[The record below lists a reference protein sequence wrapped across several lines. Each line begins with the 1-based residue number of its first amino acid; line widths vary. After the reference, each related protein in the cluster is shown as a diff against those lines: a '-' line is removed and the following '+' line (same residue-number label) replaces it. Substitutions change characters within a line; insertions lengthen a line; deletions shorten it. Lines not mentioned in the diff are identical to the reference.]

1 MTPQQPQGKDW
12 EERLQ
17 YEVMYDYLM
26 HAEYRHA
33 AIDPI
38 KHMEEMREHWGKL
51 RDFIHTLLAE
61 KRSRI
66 MRVVEGMPH
75 INPDDIN
82 MYYTSD
88 QKAEIRAYNQALDDI
103 KALLEDKRNFRDV

>member
-1 MTPQQPQGKDW
+1 MTPQQPQSKDW
-12 EERLQ
+12 KEEFGIHDCLFASD
-17 YEVMYDYLM
+17 YEASEPVVPY
-26 HAEYRHA
+26 ERV
-33 AIDPI
+33 
-38 KHMEEMREHWGKL
+38 EKL
-51 RDFIHTLLAE
+51 VDHFATLLAE

-103 KALLEDKRNFRDV
+103 KALLERET

>member
-61 KRSRI
+61 KRSRMWSAI
-66 MRVVEGMPH
+66 EELPRVEL
-75 INPDDIN
+75 ITDDKELGQFLEAVDI
-82 MYYTSD
+82 
-88 QKAEIRAYNQALDDI
+88 DDI
-103 KALLEDKRNFRDV
+103 KALLERET